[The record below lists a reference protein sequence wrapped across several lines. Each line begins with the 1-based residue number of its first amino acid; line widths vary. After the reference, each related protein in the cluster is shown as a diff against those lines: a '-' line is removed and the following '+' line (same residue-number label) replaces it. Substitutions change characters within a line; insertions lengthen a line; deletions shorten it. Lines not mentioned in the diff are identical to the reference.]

1 MLTPQG
7 AGVTEGA
14 LRTWIE
20 TVLTGTVCSD
30 SNVCLSR
37 ARWRDRDSNWGWQ
50 LRLATVEAV
59 ITAGFHLQVAS
70 RGVTV
75 GEQVVEIKVRRAG
88 GTGACCVGGLW
99 QSVVPHSVMHVDLF
113 RVFL

>member
-1 MLTPQG
+1 MQLVLKDNRWQGYDRQAVMLTPQG

-14 LRTWIE
+14 LRTWVE

-30 SNVCLSR
+30 ANVCLAR
-37 ARWRDRDSNWGWQ
+37 ARWRDRDGSWGWQ

-59 ITAGFHLQVAS
+59 IAAGFHLQVAS

-75 GEQVVEIKVRRAG
+75 GEQVVEIKVRRARR
-88 GTGACCVGGLW
+88 
-99 QSVVPHSVMHVDLF
+99 HSLEVRQEV
-113 RVFL
+113 